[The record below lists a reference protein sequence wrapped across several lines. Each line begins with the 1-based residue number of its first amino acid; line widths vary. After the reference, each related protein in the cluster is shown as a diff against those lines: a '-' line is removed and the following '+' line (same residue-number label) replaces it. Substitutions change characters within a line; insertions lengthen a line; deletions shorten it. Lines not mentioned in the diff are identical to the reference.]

1 MADMNECPDCAST
14 NVVYSKVE
22 KGIICRDCG
31 GVFVGS
37 VVAEK
42 KPAPKV
48 IKAKPA
54 PKKRPAKKAKGKK
67 RREGK

>member
-42 KPAPKV
+42 KAPPKV
-48 IKAKPA
+48 AKSA
-54 PKKRPAKKAKGKK
+54 PKKAAKKPAKKGKKK
-67 RREGK
+67 RR